1 MPVSTAKT
9 ETIDKRFKGI
19 MELKKERVLEILRLL
34 KKEYPAV
41 CRSLDCSSPFKL
53 LISTILS
60 AQSTDATINKLT
72 SRLFKK
78 YNSFADFANVP
89 LEELQQDIKSS
100 GFYRNK
106 AKNIKR
112 TSQIIIEQFGGEM
125 PQKMEELL
133 QLPGVGRKTANIV
146 LSTAY
151 GIVEGIAVDTH
162 VKLVSNRLGLTNSS
176 NQNKIEHDL
185 MMLFPQKEWDNVSLL
200 LVRHGK
206 TVCTSRNHRCSTC
219 VINHLCPLF
228 FSSVGEGLVSH
239 HPVSLQPP
247 LMAHR
252 CTRI

>member
-19 MELKKERVLEILRLL
+19 MEPKKERVLEILRLL
-34 KKEYPAV
+34 KKEYPTV

-72 SRLFKK
+72 SKLFKK
-78 YNSFADFANVP
+78 YNSFADFANAP

-112 TSQIIIEQFGGEM
+112 TSRIIIEQFGGEL

-176 NQNKIEHDL
+176 NQNKIEYDL
-185 MMLFPQKEWDNVSLL
+185 MMLFSQKEWDNISLL

-206 TVCTSRNHRCSTC
+206 TVCAARNHRCSTC

-228 FSSVGEGLVSH
+228 FSSV
-239 HPVSLQPP
+239 
-247 LMAHR
+247 R
-252 CTRI
+252 

>member
-1 MPVSTAKT
+1 
-9 ETIDKRFKGI
+9 
-19 MELKKERVLEILRLL
+19 MELEKERALEILRLL

-41 CRSLDCSSPFKL
+41 CRSLDHSSPFKL

-60 AQSTDATINKLT
+60 AQSTDVTINNLT

-78 YNSFADFANVP
+78 YKSFADFANAP

-112 TSQIIIEQFGGEM
+112 TSQIIIEQFSGEL
-125 PQKMEELL
+125 PQKMEELI

-151 GIVEGIAVDTH
+151 GIIEGIAVDTH
-162 VKLVSNRLGLTNSS
+162 VKRVSNRLGLTNSS

-185 MMLFPQKEWDNVSLL
+185 MMLFPQKQWDNISLL

-206 TVCTSRNHRCSTC
+206 TVCAARNHRCSTC

-228 FSSVGEGLVSH
+228 FSLIEGGWLDFRASK
-239 HPVSLQPP
+239 
-247 LMAHR
+247 R
-252 CTRI
+252 RYC